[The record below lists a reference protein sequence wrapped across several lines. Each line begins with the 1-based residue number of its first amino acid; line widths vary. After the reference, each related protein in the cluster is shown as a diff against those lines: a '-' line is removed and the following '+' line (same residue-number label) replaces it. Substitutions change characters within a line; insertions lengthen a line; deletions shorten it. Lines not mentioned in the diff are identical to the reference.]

1 MKYGIINK
9 WAAACLGFVL
19 AAGSA
24 RAQQAYTPGWSGY
37 AGGDYGSDSVYA
49 LATDSQTNTYMA
61 GFLDNFD
68 LRNVANQTV
77 STPPDNGN
85 CEGLDGFVAKMNA
98 SGGLVWYVL
107 LGDSEYDRMN
117 ALAVHTN
124 GTVYAAGLMNR
135 TDYDDA
141 GTDARLTAH
150 SGNTGADLWTAS
162 IGTFNSTNGFNA
174 VAVASNGDIYAVG
187 YTTAAGLT
195 NNVSGYQVNG
205 VTYGKQYKGGTDAF
219 IAKYAPN
226 GSRLWLHYLGGTN
239 ADTATA
245 CALGPDGSVYVGGET
260 RSPGWATVTGGS
272 PSPSNPDGF
281 LVKLTASG
289 TNVWSAFIGG
299 GAADSV
305 TALARDPAT
314 ASLYLGGTTASTD
327 FLAGASRLNS
337 PTAGGADGF
346 ALRLTDLGA
355 TFQTNWCR
363 FFGGSGSDGV
373 AALSLQT
380 AGTVAVGGSTSSG
393 GWLPQAGA
401 SAFGGVQDGFVSRLS
416 AEGAPLWSAYV
427 GGARS
432 DTLRALAGPPGVLL
446 TAGTTFSPGWVSG
459 GFWDEWTKDTDLDG
473 LPNYD
478 ANLSYGF
485 IATWSSEPGVPPTL
499 ASEPADAV
507 VNEGERAT
515 FTVTATGYS
524 PLTYR
529 WFRNGAP
536 VAGPAS
542 NVYVVAAAAVTN
554 NGDTYSCL
562 VSNFYGTATSRAA
575 TLTVIAKGTLT
586 VALSPA
592 QAVSQGARWSI
603 NGGAT
608 WLASGFSTN
617 LPPNAYTVTFMNL
630 TGWLTPA
637 VLSGVQVTSGATNA
651 ATGVYTA
658 VLPSAVR
665 AISGTNVT
673 VTVRAPAGLSTWQ
686 LVETLPAG
694 LTPTNITAGGVWNSA
709 ARTLTFTGVEA
720 TTNTLSYLVI
730 CASSGL
736 YTLSGTV
743 TPLPANAPVAVTGD
757 TQIVKANVIR
767 TVSGNRV
774 TISVYQPVASRTWY
788 VAELIPAG
796 LTPTVITGPTP
807 YWDVDLRELSW
818 YKYRGVG
825 ETLTYEVTGE
835 PGTYALSGIAN
846 VTGSEEPVFGDS
858 VLTIAGAETP
868 PPNILAF
875 APLAGTGTGLLTFT
889 SVVSQAYLILTNAT
903 LHATNAWAECLPPV
917 TGDAGVTQ
925 REVPMTG
932 PRLFYRVRV
941 TQ

>member
-1 MKYGIINK
+1 MKYGATNK
-9 WAAACLGFVL
+9 WAAACLGLAL
-19 AAGSA
+19 AAAGV

-49 LATDSQTNTYMA
+49 LATDSQTNTYIA

-77 STPPDNGN
+77 SVPPDNGN
-85 CEGLDGFVAKMNA
+85 CEGLDGFVAKVNA

-117 ALAVHTN
+117 GLAIHTN

-135 TDYDDA
+135 TFEDF
-141 GTDARLTAH
+141 GTDARLTAL
-150 SGNTGADLWTAS
+150 SGTTGADLWSQS

-187 YTTAAGLT
+187 YTTVTGLIS
-195 NNVSGYQVNG
+195 NVSGYPVDG
-205 VTYGKQYKGGTDAF
+205 VTYGTQYKGGTDAF
-219 IAKYAPN
+219 VAKYAPD

-245 CALGPDGSVYVGGET
+245 CTLGPDGSVYVGGET
-260 RSPGWATVTGGS
+260 RSPGWATVPGGS

-299 GAADSV
+299 GAADAV

-314 ASLYLGGTTASTD
+314 EALYLGGSTESAN
-327 FLAGASRLNS
+327 FMAGAIRQNS
-337 PTAGGADGF
+337 PTAGGTDGF

-401 SAFGGVQDGFVSRLS
+401 SAFGGIQDGFVSRLS
-416 AEGAPLWSAYV
+416 ADGAPLWSAYV
-427 GGARS
+427 GAARS
-432 DTLRALAGPPGVLL
+432 DTLHALAGPPGLL
-446 TAGTTFSPGWVSG
+446 LSAGTTFSPGWVSG
-459 GFWDEWTKDTDLDG
+459 GFWDEWSKDTDWDD
-473 LPNYD
+473 LPDYD

-485 IATWSSEPGVPPTL
+485 IATWSSEPGVPPTIT
-499 ASEPADAV
+499 SEPADATV
-507 VNEGERAT
+507 QEGERVA

-536 VAGPAS
+536 LAGPAS

-586 VALSPA
+586 VALSPV

-617 LPPNAYTVTFMNL
+617 VPPGAYTVTFTNL
-630 TGWLTPA
+630 TGWLAPA
-637 VLSGVQVTSGATNA
+637 ALSGVQVTSGATNA

-720 TTNTLSYLVI
+720 TTNALSYLVI

-736 YTLSGTV
+736 YTLGGTV

-757 TQIVKANVIR
+757 TQILKANFVR
-767 TVSGNRV
+767 TITGNIVSITV
-774 TISVYQPVASRTWY
+774 TQP
-788 VAELIPAG
+788 L
-796 LTPTVITGPTP
+796 PTVRWHIYEYPPETLAFTILSGPVFEF
-807 YWDVDLRELSW
+807 DVGYIDW
-818 YKYRGVG
+818 TKRGVG
-825 ETLTYEVTGE
+825 ETVSYEVTGA
-835 PGTYALSGIAN
+835 PGTYMLSGEGLIGTAL
-846 VTGSEEPVFGDS
+846 EPIFGDS

-889 SVVSQAYLILTNAT
+889 SVVSQAYMILTNAT